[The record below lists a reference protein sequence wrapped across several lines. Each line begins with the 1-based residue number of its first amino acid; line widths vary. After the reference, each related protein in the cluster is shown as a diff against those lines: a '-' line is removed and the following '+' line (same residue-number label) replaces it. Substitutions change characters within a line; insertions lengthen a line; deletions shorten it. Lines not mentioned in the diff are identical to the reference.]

1 MNIKEILFTKLNT
14 AEFLDGEYKEP
25 GDNEVLVKTTYTAL
39 SCGTEKATITAKTSA
54 YDDGKFPRD
63 PGYSG
68 VGTVLKKGKD
78 VVNVEVGD
86 RVVVIGPHRN
96 YITIKDSLVIKI
108 PFDEISSKEAA
119 FSYISCFPIAALR
132 KVNLE
137 VGESLGVIGL
147 GILGIISVM
156 LARVMG
162 AYPVIGVD
170 PVEERREMAL
180 RMGADYVFDPTEPDF
195 VDKVKAVTDGGLN
208 TAIEVTGIGKG
219 LEQVLDC
226 MQRFG
231 RISLLGC
238 TRNPNFTIDYYKKI
252 HIPGITIVGASTAAR
267 PDFESRP
274 GFWTYQD
281 DVLAVLK
288 LLHGKRI
295 SFKEFT
301 KVVSDPMDANDIY
314 TRLINDP
321 HFPIATIFKWND
333 VE

>member
-1 MNIKEILFTKLNT
+1 MDIKEIVFTKLNT

-25 GDNEVLVKTTYTAL
+25 GDNEVLVKTIYTAL
-39 SCGTEKATITAKTSA
+39 SCGTEKAMITAQTSID
-54 YDDGKFPRD
+54 DDGKFPRH

-68 VGTVLKKGKD
+68 VGIILKKGKA
-78 VVNVEVGD
+78 VTNVAVGD

-119 FSYISCFPIAALR
+119 FSYISCFPMAALR

-137 VGESLGVIGL
+137 VGESLGVVGL

-156 LARVMG
+156 IARNMG
-162 AYPVIGVD
+162 AYPVIGID
-170 PVEERREMAL
+170 PVEERREMAIK
-180 RMGADYVFDPTEPDF
+180 MGADYVFDPTEPDF
-195 VDKVKAVTDGGLN
+195 VEKLKKVTDGGLN

-226 MQRFG
+226 MQKFG

-238 TRNPNFTIDYYKKI
+238 TRKSNFTIDYYKKV

-267 PDFESRP
+267 PDVESRP

-295 SFKEFT
+295 SFEEFT
-301 KVVSDPMDANDIY
+301 KVISDPENANAIY
-314 TRLINDP
+314 TKLVKDP
-321 HFPIATIFKWND
+321 HFPIATIFKWN
-333 VE
+333 EE

>member
-1 MNIKEILFTKLNT
+1 MDIKEIIFTKLYT
-14 AEFLDGEYKEP
+14 AEYLDGEYREP
-25 GDNEVLVKTTYTAL
+25 KDNEVLIKTLYTAL
-39 SCGTEKATITAKTSA
+39 SCGTEKATITATTKVD
-54 YDDGKFPRD
+54 DDGIFPRTC
-63 PGYSG
+63 GYSG
-68 VGTVLKKGKD
+68 VGIVLKKGAS
-78 VVNVEVGD
+78 VTNVEVGD
-86 RVVVIGPHRN
+86 RVVVIGSHRN

-108 PFDEISSKEAA
+108 PFDDIPSKDAA
-119 FSYISCFPIAALR
+119 FSYISCFPMAALR

-137 VGESLGVIGL
+137 VGESLGVVGL

-156 LARVMG
+156 IARVMG
-162 AYPVIGVD
+162 AYPVIGID
-170 PVEERREMAL
+170 PVAERREMAL

-195 VDKVKAVTDGGLN
+195 IDKVKAVTDGGLN

-238 TRNPNFTIDYYKKI
+238 TRNPDFTIDYYKKI

-288 LLHGKRI
+288 LLHGNRI
-295 SFKEFT
+295 SFKEFS
-301 KVVSDPMDANDIY
+301 KVISDPKNATDIY
-314 TRLINDP
+314 TRLLNDP
-321 HFPIATIFKWND
+321 DFPVATVFKWND
-333 VE
+333 EE